1 MKSARTTQT
10 TIIQGNHS
18 VGDALPL
25 GKMVK
30 SYTVKCHPDSG
41 ANLMVGINEDANE
54 GNLLQPGESMS
65 LPPMEDYIYDDQVY
79 VSFQGTQGRA
89 LLIVTRDTEQEYC
102 K

>member
-1 MKSARTTQT
+1 MKSARTAQT

-18 VGDALPL
+18 AGDALPL

-30 SYTVKCHPDSG
+30 SYTVKCHPESG
-41 ANLMVGINEDANE
+41 ANLLVGINEDANA

-65 LPPMEDYIYDDQVY
+65 FPPMTDFYYDDQVY
-79 VSFQGTQGRA
+79 VSFDGTAGRA
-89 LLIVTRDTEQEYC
+89 LLIVQRDLEKEYC